1 MAGYPYNLNNLFY
14 FSFDF
19 EFLNS
24 ALKSEF
30 MFQLQ
35 NKYTTKTLV
44 MRCKDFIIFILILN

>member
-44 MRCKDFIIFILILN
+44 MRCQDFIIFILILI